1 MSGDENSSAN
11 SDYEEDEEESHISYR
26 SMEEEYQQQ
35 QQQIQDDKE
44 LFNSSSDDES
54 IDSNL
59 SNADA
64 AKRLSNGKKDEKKQ
78 AEQEEL
84 KKATEKTIDIVPKA
98 IKCSAISSFN
108 IETISN
114 DLFKTCCA
122 NQCCLK
128 ISPFHESCNFEPC
141 MQFIRERRKDLFGKS
156 SSEQIALLK
165 TYIYNSMNRKI
176 LAINSKCGDNN
187 IYMRMNFAY
196 MVEGQALCGKGFCH
210 VFGISYY
217 LRKRLVSEIKE
228 GLIGVTYVD
237 MDGKKLTTIDSEA
250 AANIVKLL
258 NEHKILISNSMKSNI
273 SIPDSA
279 EMGYVR
285 NIIL

>member
-141 MQFIRERRKDLFGKS
+141 MRKDLFGKS

-165 TYIYNSMNRKI
+165 TYIYNSMNRRI
-176 LAINSKCGDNN
+176 PASNSKCGDNN
-187 IYMRMNFAY
+187 I
-196 MVEGQALCGKGFCH
+196 
-210 VFGISYY
+210 
-217 LRKRLVSEIKE
+217 
-228 GLIGVTYVD
+228 
-237 MDGKKLTTIDSEA
+237 DS
-250 AANIVKLL
+250 NY
-258 NEHKILISNSMKSNI
+258 S
-273 SIPDSA
+273 
-279 EMGYVR
+279 GG
-285 NIIL
+285 

>member
-176 LAINSKCGDNN
+176 PAINSKCGDNN